1 MGQGKTQISRLSQMT
16 TPPHPTEEWINQRI
30 DSLVAKYLA
39 TDWVAVGGFASVEG
53 RRVHDAFYSERAHYE
68 DMLDGLT
75 RPTAPT
81 EASTTTA
88 IFSAYQPHA
97 PKRKRGR
104 PPTGG
109 RKPRD
114 RRVNKDDDSF

>member
-16 TPPHPTEEWINQRI
+16 TPRHPTEEWINQRI
-30 DSLVAKYLA
+30 DTLVAKYLA
-39 TDWVAVGGFASVEG
+39 TDWAAVGGFASREG
-53 RRVHDAFYSERAHYE
+53 RRVHDAFYNERAHYE

-75 RPTAPT
+75 RPAIV

-88 IFSAYQPHA
+88 IFSAYQPHQ